1 MEEGCGGVGVLT
13 RLGRGQKRRR
23 AGLCA
28 GLGMQGPQKPRAD
41 SRVCL
46 AEVSPAT
53 RDTSLRELTRS
64 DSRVFYSVIALRRS
78 RLPRETRPWPRA
90 DLHRARIT
98 RKFVC
103 GGGGGGGGGGGMA

>member
-41 SRVCL
+41 SL
-46 AEVSPAT
+46 G
-53 RDTSLRELTRS
+53 
-64 DSRVFYSVIALRRS
+64 RRH
-78 RLPRETRPWPRA
+78 WPRA

-103 GGGGGGGGGGGMA
+103 GGGGGGGGGGGIA